1 MLRVMMAAAVLCT
14 AAIPAMA
21 ADPAA
26 GEKAFAV
33 CKACHKVGEG
43 AKNGVGPTLNGVVDR
58 AAASVE
64 GYKYSDGMTSSGI
77 TWDEASLAEY
87 LRNPKAK
94 VPNGKRVYVYSG
106 LAKVYGTLHIR
117 AIRENGKVVSLFDLD
132 VERIEPY

>member
-43 AKNGVGPTLNGVVDR
+43 AKNGVGPVLNGVVGR
-58 AAASVE
+58 AAGSAE
-64 GYKYSDGMTSSGI
+64 GYKYSDAMASSGI
-77 TWDEASLAEY
+77 TWDEANLAEY
-87 LRNPKAK
+87 LKNPKTK
-94 VPNGKRVYVYSG
+94 VAGNKMMFAGVKDDTKIADIIAFLG
-106 LAKVYGTLHIR
+106 QFNADGMK
-117 AIRENGKVVSLFDLD
+117 KQ
-132 VERIEPY
+132 

>member
-43 AKNGVGPTLNGVVDR
+43 AKNGVGPALNGVVDR

-64 GYKYSDGMTSSGI
+64 HDPALS
-77 TWDEASLAEY
+77 
-87 LRNPKAK
+87 RRR
-94 VPNGKRVYVYSG
+94 RVRLVLGRAGRG
-106 LAKVYGTLHIR
+106 LDAPHH
-117 AIRENGKVVSLFDLD
+117 E
-132 VERIEPY
+132 IE